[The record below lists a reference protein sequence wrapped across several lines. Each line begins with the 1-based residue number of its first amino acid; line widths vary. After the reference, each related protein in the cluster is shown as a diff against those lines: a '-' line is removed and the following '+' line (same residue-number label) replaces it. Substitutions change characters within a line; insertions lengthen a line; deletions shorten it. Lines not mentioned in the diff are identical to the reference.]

1 MRSTRRHDRSRRTAA
16 FLLPMLAGLALVL
29 PACGADAEN
38 TVVFGATTSVS
49 DSGLLD
55 ELISA
60 FEDQSDATVTP
71 AVSYRVTP
79 VIGGSGQIIEQ
90 ARRGELDV
98 IMTHS
103 PADEAEFVADGE
115 GLEPRKVM
123 ENYFIIAGPP
133 DDPAGVAGTSTPGEA
148 FRAIARAEAPF
159 LSRGDNSGT
168 HRRELTIWRSLGI
181 EASEHGWYQ
190 ESAVSQG
197 QNLLV
202 ASDKR
207 AYTLVDSST
216 FITLQHRANL
226 SAFVTDTET
235 PNVYTVTLVNPAN
248 HGRIN
253 EKAARAFA
261 AFLISPRGQQVIRE
275 FGLEE
280 FGQALFVPLAGSS
293 STAETP

>member
-1 MRSTRRHDRSRRTAA
+1 
-16 FLLPMLAGLALVL
+16 MLAAVALVL

-38 TVVFGATTSVS
+38 TVVLGATTSVS

-60 FEDQSDATVTP
+60 FEDQSDATVTAP
-71 AVSYRVTP
+71 VSYRVTP
-79 VIGGSGQIIEQ
+79 VVGGSGQIIEQ
-90 ARRGELDV
+90 ARRGELDL

-103 PADEAEFVADGE
+103 PADEAMFVADAE

-123 ENYFIIAGPP
+123 ENYFIVAGPP
-133 DDPAGVAGTSTPGEA
+133 DDPAGVAGTSTLGEA

-168 HRRELTIWRSLGI
+168 HKRELSIWQSLGI

-202 ASDKR
+202 ASDKG

-216 FITLQHRANL
+216 FITLRDRVDL

-248 HGRIN
+248 HGRVN
-253 EKAARAFA
+253 EEAARAFA
-261 AFLISPRGQQVIRE
+261 EFLTGARGQQIIAE
-275 FGLEE
+275 FGQDE
-280 FGQALFVPLAGSS
+280 FGQALFVPLATSP

>member
-1 MRSTRRHDRSRRTAA
+1 
-16 FLLPMLAGLALVL
+16 MLAVLTLVL
-29 PACGADAEN
+29 TACGAKSEN
-38 TVVFGATTSVS
+38 TVVLGATTSVS

-71 AVSYRVTP
+71 PVTYKVTP

-98 IMTHS
+98 ILTHS
-103 PADEAEFVADGE
+103 PADEAKFVTDGE

-123 ENYFIIAGPP
+123 ENYFIVAGPP
-133 DDPAGVAGTSTPGEA
+133 DDPAGVAGTSTLGEA
-148 FRAIARAEAPF
+148 FRAIARAEASF
-159 LSRGDNSGT
+159 ISRGDNSGT
-168 HRRELTIWRSLGI
+168 HRRELAIWTSLGI
-181 EASEHGWYQ
+181 EPGKHGWYQ

-202 ASDKR
+202 ASDKG

-216 FITLQHRANL
+216 FITLRDRVDLN
-226 SAFVTDTET
+226 AFVTDTET

-248 HGRIN
+248 HGRVN
-253 EKAARAFA
+253 ADAARAFA
-261 AFLISPRGQQVIRE
+261 TFLIRARGQQVIA
-275 FGLEE
+275 E
-280 FGQALFVPLAGSS
+280 FGQDEFARALFVPLATSS

>member
-1 MRSTRRHDRSRRTAA
+1 
-16 FLLPMLAGLALVL
+16 MLAVLTLVL

-38 TVVFGATTSVS
+38 TVVVGATTSVS

-71 AVSYRVTP
+71 AVSYKVTP

-98 IMTHS
+98 IVTHS
-103 PADEAEFVADGE
+103 PADESKFVADGE
-115 GLEPRKVM
+115 GLEPHKVM
-123 ENYFIIAGPP
+123 ENYFIVAGPP
-133 DDPAGVAGTSTPGEA
+133 DDPAGVAGASTPGEA
-148 FRAIARAEAPF
+148 FRTIARAEAPF

-168 HRRELTIWRSLGI
+168 HRRELAIWRSLGI
-181 EASEHGWYQ
+181 EASEHRWYQ

-202 ASDKR
+202 ASDKG

-216 FITLQHRANL
+216 FITLQHRVNL

-248 HGRIN
+248 HSRVN
-253 EKAARAFA
+253 QEAARAFA
-261 AFLISPRGQQVIRE
+261 EFLTSPRGQRIIRE
-275 FGLEE
+275 FGQEE
-280 FGQALFVPLAGSS
+280 FGRALFVPLAGPS